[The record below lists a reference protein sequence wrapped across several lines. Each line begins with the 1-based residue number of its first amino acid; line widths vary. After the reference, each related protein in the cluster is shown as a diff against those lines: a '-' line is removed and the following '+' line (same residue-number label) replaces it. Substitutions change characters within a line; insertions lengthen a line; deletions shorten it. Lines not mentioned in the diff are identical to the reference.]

1 MFAESKKL
9 QDKIGKVFLRRT
21 KDLIADQLP
30 RKGNAVNVNWDSIQ
44 RNCVEGCLFCN
55 SHSIRSDE
63 ELELQRLHFLWFL
76 IWLISSVTTL
86 TKQPTCNV

>member
-30 RKGNAVNVNWDSIQ
+30 RKGNAVNVNWDLIQ
-44 RNCVEGCLFCN
+44 RKLR
-55 SHSIRSDE
+55 I
-63 ELELQRLHFLWFL
+63 
-76 IWLISSVTTL
+76 L
-86 TKQPTCNV
+86 TKS

>member
-30 RKGNAVNVNWDSIQ
+30 RKGNAVNVNQNSVQ
-44 RNCVEGCLFCN
+44 RKVKL
-55 SHSIRSDE
+55 RR
-63 ELELQRLHFLWFL
+63 RL
-76 IWLISSVTTL
+76 TL
-86 TKQPTCNV
+86 LR

>member
-30 RKGNAVNVNWDSIQ
+30 RKGNAVNVNWGSIQ
-44 RNCVEGCLFCN
+44 MKLR
-55 SHSIRSDE
+55 I
-63 ELELQRLHFLWFL
+63 
-76 IWLISSVTTL
+76 L
-86 TKQPTCNV
+86 TKS